1 MCGMTRRSARDFQVW
16 RGKSG
21 RQEKP
26 FYALRVAIPLT
37 RSAMDAEEESE
48 QLERDGKKF
57 EMEEPSTENLKLT
70 WRPGSYNIKSRRDG
84 KIERELSGR
93 ELGLLEKVEPQTR
106 EVDCW
111 DRVGEGTAIGFARW
125 KKGNEFVARKGAAT
139 WLGTGRR
146 F

>member
-26 FYALRVAIPLT
+26 FCALRVAIPLT

-57 EMEEPSTENLKLT
+57 EMEEPSTENLKTHLAT
-70 WRPGSYNIKSRRDG
+70 WQLQHQVKARWKD
-84 KIERELSGR
+84 REGIVR
-93 ELGLLEKVEPQTR
+93 AGTR
-106 EVDCW
+106 V
-111 DRVGEGTAIGFARW
+111 VGEG
-125 KKGNEFVARKGAAT
+125 
-139 WLGTGRR
+139 GTSNPRG
-146 F
+146 